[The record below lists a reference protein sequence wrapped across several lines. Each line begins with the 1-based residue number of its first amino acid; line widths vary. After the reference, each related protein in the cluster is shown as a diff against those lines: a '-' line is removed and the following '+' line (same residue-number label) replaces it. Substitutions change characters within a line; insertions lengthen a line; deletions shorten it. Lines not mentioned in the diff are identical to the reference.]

1 MIEYYGY
8 RYIPA
13 DTSQYDKTFKY
24 WHLGTIYYMSYGKPI
39 NRSWFKF
46 KNYSVL

>member
-24 WHLGTIYYMSYGKPI
+24 WHLGTVSLLL
-39 NRSWFKF
+39 RSTICLMG
-46 KNYSVL
+46 NQ